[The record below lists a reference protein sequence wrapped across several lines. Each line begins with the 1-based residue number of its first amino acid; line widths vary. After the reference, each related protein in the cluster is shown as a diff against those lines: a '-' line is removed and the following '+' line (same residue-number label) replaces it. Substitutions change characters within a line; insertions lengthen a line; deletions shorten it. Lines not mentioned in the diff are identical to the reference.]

1 MLGNA
6 ALFFTMTLASGDW
19 LYCPLLGKRIQVWFS
34 NANNKDSFLKT
45 TKYVSLTFLPLQGTK
60 VIPGTKPLRLSCGVH
75 GSNPRNM
82 ANSRTGISDETVLM
96 QGLFGVSLR
105 ETHILKPDSP
115 PSPRKIQHRITQ
127 SSEERLGEKIGAT
140 EQEMWFES
148 TLCDQNLQIH
158 PLHGKS

>member
-1 MLGNA
+1 M
-6 ALFFTMTLASGDW
+6 
-19 LYCPLLGKRIQVWFS
+19 GKRIQVWFS

-60 VIPGTKPLRLSCGVH
+60 VIPGTKPLRLPCGVY